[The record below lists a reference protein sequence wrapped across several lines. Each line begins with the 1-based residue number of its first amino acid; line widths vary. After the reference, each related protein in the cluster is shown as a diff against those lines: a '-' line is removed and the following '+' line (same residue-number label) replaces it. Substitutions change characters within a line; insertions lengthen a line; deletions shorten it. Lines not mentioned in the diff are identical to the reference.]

1 MPRALI
7 IGGGL
12 AGMSAALA
20 LHRAG
25 FEVELYEARPRL
37 GGRAGSFPLDPA
49 RPEAGLMDNGQH
61 ILLGCCRNLL
71 DFYGR
76 LGVADCIRFYD
87 EFHFLQP
94 GGRLSVLRPGRLPGA
109 GRYAAALLGLRFLG
123 VFDKL
128 AVTRALLGLRR
139 EFARRTDLDDITM
152 LEWLRG
158 HGQTPAALSRFWR
171 PVLVS
176 ALNEEPERTAARHG
190 LQVFWLGFLAAPDGH
205 RMGLPAVPL
214 SDLYA
219 EQRWRRFPEVKL
231 HVRSPVRALLIEQR
245 RVRGVQ
251 VGRETRRADYYVL
264 AVPCDRA
271 AQLAPDL
278 NLPAGAFESS
288 PIAAVHLWF
297 DRPVME
303 LPQAALLDRTFQW
316 VFNKAAGRYLM
327 AIMSAARH
335 LLEQPREQVIALA
348 RRELADFLPRLRQA
362 RLERAQLITERRAT
376 FSPRPGLEALRPPAA
391 TALPNLFLAGDWT
404 RTGWPAT
411 MEGAVR
417 SGYLAAEAVTAA
429 AGAPR
434 RFLVPDPEP

>member
-20 LHRAG
+20 LHSAG

-49 RPEAGLMDNGQH
+49 RPEAGLIDNGQH
-61 ILLGCCRNLL
+61 VLLGCCRNLL
-71 DFYGR
+71 DFYRR

-94 GGRLSVLRPGRLPGA
+94 GGRRSVLRPGRLPGA
-109 GRYAAALLGLRFLG
+109 GRFASALLGLRFLSLP
-123 VFDKL
+123 DKL
-128 AVTRALLGLRR
+128 GVARALLGLRR
-139 EFARRTDLDDITM
+139 EFAARTDLDGITM
-152 LEWLRG
+152 SEWLRA
-158 HGQTPAALSRFWR
+158 HRQTAPAVARFWR

-190 LQVFWLGFLAAPDGH
+190 LQVFWLGFLAAPDGY
-205 RMGLPAVPL
+205 RMGVPAVPL

-219 EQRWRRFPEVKL
+219 EQRWRRFPQLKL
-231 HVRSPVRALLIEQR
+231 HTRSPVRALLVAQG
-245 RVRGVQ
+245 RVAAVQ
-251 VGRETRRADYYVL
+251 VGEGLRRADYYVL

-271 AQLAPDL
+271 AELAPDL
-278 NLPAGAFESS
+278 KLPAGAFESS
-288 PIAAVHLWF
+288 PIAAAHLWF
-297 DRPVME
+297 DRPVTE

-327 AIMSAARH
+327 AVMSAARS
-335 LLEQPREQVIALA
+335 LLEQSREQAIALA
-348 RRELADFLPRLRQA
+348 RRELAEFLPRLGEA
-362 RLERAQLITERRAT
+362 RLERAQLIRERRAT

-434 RFLVPDPEP
+434 RFLIPDPAP